1 MKKTWMGAAA
11 AAMVLMIG
19 VTGATAFYGQQG
31 SRYVD
36 ANGDGVC
43 DNRTANWTDANGD
56 GICDTC
62 GWIDANGDGICDNR
76 GANGQGAGYV
86 DADGD
91 GVCDNRAA
99 GGGMMAGQRGGNGRC
114 AGGNCRR

>member
-1 MKKTWMGAAA
+1 MKKRWMSAAA

-19 VTGATAFYGQQG
+19 ATSAVAWGGQ

-36 ANGDGVC
+36 ANGDGIC
-43 DNRTANWTDANGD
+43 DNCVGNGRCV
-56 GICDTC
+56 GFV
-62 GWIDANGDGICDNR
+62 DANGDGICDNR
-76 GANGQGAGYV
+76 GTNGQGAGYV

-99 GGGMMAGQRGGNGRC
+99 GGGMMRGQGRGMGRG
-114 AGGNCRR
+114 AGGGCMR

>member
-1 MKKTWMGAAA
+1 MKKTWMSAAA

-43 DNRTANWTDANGD
+43 DNRTANWIDANGD

-62 GWIDANGDGICDNR
+62 GWIDAN
-76 GANGQGAGYV
+76 
-86 DADGD
+86 GD

>member
-1 MKKTWMGAAA
+1 MDERCGSGNGADDWCDQCSG
-11 AAMVLMIG
+11 LG
-19 VTGATAFYGQQG
+19 GQ

-43 DNRTANWTDANGD
+43 DNRTVNWV
-56 GICDTC
+56 
-62 GWIDANGDGICDNR
+62 DANGDGICDNR
-76 GANGQGAGYV
+76 GTNGQGAGYV

-99 GGGMMAGQRGGNGRC
+99 GGGMMRGQERGMGRG
-114 AGGNCRR
+114 AGGGCMR